1 MSELEYDP
9 HDRCDYGTEYSE
21 TSDRSG
27 RGVLLALL
35 SPSVA
40 LLIVTIF
47 VAVTYLGVND
57 VSEYESQ
64 AIAVVTMQNEIT
76 SRWNQT
82 VDEFNATD
90 VISQSDHVVLFST
103 SLDSVRGLITD
114 SQAVINRWN
123 EIEAPDKHVNSYELG
138 LEALMATQDGLILLE
153 EYFQSSIDTRIAGQ
167 LQAGEAS
174 DKLLYAAEL
183 WRAAADMAA
192 LEG

>member
-1 MSELEYDP
+1 VLAFSWSASWPTCRSLTREIVP
-9 HDRCDYGTEYSE
+9 TEI
-21 TSDRSG
+21 T
-27 RGVLLALL
+27 
-35 SPSVA
+35 
-40 LLIVTIF
+40 
-47 VAVTYLGVND
+47 TYAHLGVND

-64 AIAVVTMQNEIT
+64 AIAVVTMQNKIT

-90 VISQSDHVVLFST
+90 VILQSDHIVLFST
-103 SLDSVRGLITD
+103 SLDSARGLITD

-123 EIEAPDKHVNSYELG
+123 EIEASDKHVNSYELG
-138 LEALMATQDGLILLE
+138 LEALMATQDGLILIE